1 MNKMLRAYIP
11 DNSISQQL
19 KKIRLPKA
27 SNSRI
32 EVLAHP
38 KDMNYTTEAINKRI
52 NSQPD
57 DLNANSF
64 DNIR

>member
-1 MNKMLRAYIP
+1 MTKMLKVYIP

-52 NSQPD
+52 DTQTD
-57 DLNANSF
+57 DLHAINFENS
-64 DNIR
+64 R